1 MGPDDPD
8 LAEASVV
15 TCTLGTGCHTPRLT
29 SPNTTMR

>member
-15 TCTLGTGCHTPRLT
+15 TRTLGTGCHTHPRT
-29 SPNTTMR
+29 SPNTTLR